1 MEEILP
7 QLKAF
12 KIRLS
17 DLAKILNI
25 PKLKAE
31 IIGLEKES
39 QEPDFWKKS
48 EKAGEVLKS
57 LEQRK
62 KELADFENLGKEIA
76 DLEDAIELIAETP
89 DKELEAD
96 TKKRFS
102 ALEKQFSA
110 FEFKTLFT
118 EKYDS
123 GGAILAIH
131 AGAGGTDAQDWA
143 EMLLRMYLRFSEKM
157 GFRAKIIDQSWG
169 KEAGIK
175 SAVIDISGRYVY
187 GYFKSEAGVHRLVR
201 ISPFDAEAMRHTSFA
216 LVEALPEI
224 GESRVLGTEIK
235 IDAKDLKIDTFRS
248 SGPGGQYVNKTE
260 SAIRLTH
267 IPSGIVVACQS
278 ERSQMQ
284 NRETAMKI
292 LRAKLHQKFLAEK
305 EAEKKKIRGEF
316 KSAEW
321 GNQIRSYVLHPYKLV
336 KDHRTGYESADIGK
350 VLDGDIIEF
359 MEAYLRETSKKQ

>member
-7 QLKAF
+7 QLKEF
-12 KIRLS
+12 NVRLM
-17 DLAKILNI
+17 DLAKILNV

-31 IIGLEKES
+31 IAGLEKES
-39 QEPDFWKKS
+39 QEPDFWQNS
-48 EKAGEVLKS
+48 DKAKEILKN
-57 LEQRK
+57 LEQTR
-62 KELADFENLGKEIA
+62 KELADFENLAKEIA
-76 DLEDAIELIAETP
+76 DLENAVKLTAETP

-96 TKKRFS
+96 TKKRF
-102 ALEKQFSA
+102 AVLEKRLSA
-110 FEFKTLFT
+110 FEFKNLFT

-123 GGAILAIH
+123 GNAILAIH

-157 GFRAKIIDQSWG
+157 EFQAKIVDQSRG

-175 SAVIDISGRYVY
+175 SATIEISGRYAY
-187 GYFKSEAGVHRLVR
+187 GYLKSEAGVHRLVR

-224 GESRVLGTEIK
+224 GEISDIK
-235 IDAKDLKIDTFRS
+235 IDPKDLKVDTFRS
-248 SGPGGQYVNKTE
+248 GGPGGQNVNKTE

-278 ERSQMQ
+278 ERSQSQ

-292 LRAKLHQKFLAEK
+292 LRAKLHRKFLAEHDT
-305 EAEKKKIRGEF
+305 EKKKIRGEF

-336 KDHRTGYESADIGK
+336 KDHRTGYESVDIGK

-359 MEAYLRETSKKQ
+359 MEAYLKETKR